1 MIDVGK
7 DIKELRKGK
16 DVSKLARKMLQK
28 EFMKNWLME
37 NQNYF
42 AECME
47 AVRVNSP
54 ALYVKLYLQAQ
65 QQIMPRQ
72 QDVNVRYGI
81 EKDFADVMMLAQT
94 KSGEGRSL
102 PQEGEYIQFDV
113 TQEPNKMDVL
123 QDEDIAG

>member
-1 MIDVGK
+1 
-7 DIKELRKGK
+7 
-16 DVSKLARKMLQK
+16 
-28 EFMKNWLME
+28 MKNWLME